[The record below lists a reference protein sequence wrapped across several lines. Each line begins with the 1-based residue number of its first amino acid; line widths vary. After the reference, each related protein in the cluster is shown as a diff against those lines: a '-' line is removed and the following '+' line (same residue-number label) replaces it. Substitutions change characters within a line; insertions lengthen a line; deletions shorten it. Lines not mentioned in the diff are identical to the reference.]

1 MLATTELE
9 ADELVV
15 SKAAECAF
23 EFVAGADESLSAIN
37 PEYEIG
43 GEQGAGVQAEE
54 LRGGQAKIGCSM
66 HDEAFWSFG
75 YSA

>member
-1 MLATTELE
+1 MLAATELE

-15 SKAAECAF
+15 PKAAECAL

-43 GEQGAGVQAEE
+43 G
-54 LRGGQAKIGCSM
+54 K
-66 HDEAFWSFG
+66 
-75 YSA
+75 